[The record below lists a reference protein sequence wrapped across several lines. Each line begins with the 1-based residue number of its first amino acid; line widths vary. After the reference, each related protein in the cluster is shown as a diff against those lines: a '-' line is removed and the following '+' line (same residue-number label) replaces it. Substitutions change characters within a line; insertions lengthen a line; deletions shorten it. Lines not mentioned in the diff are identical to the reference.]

1 MPDWQAEL
9 ATLLAELHVSLD
21 GAALANLD
29 SAGTGR
35 DAHGDGAHGDGAHGD
50 GAHGDGAHG
59 DGAFGAPP
67 PDGMEAELPWE
78 LGALTAEELPDDGD
92 EVSAVRSELE
102 ATVAR
107 VVALARAGRID
118 TALCEDVVFVLQA
131 LTRPAP
137 RYASVRTS
145 RKKQM
150 EARQEWQLASAAAVL
165 RFCRIVLS

>member
-9 ATLLAELHVSLD
+9 AALLAELHVSLD
-21 GAALANLD
+21 GAALANRD
-29 SAGTGR
+29 SAGTGH
-35 DAHGDGAHGDGAHGD
+35 DAHGE
-50 GAHGDGAHG
+50 
-59 DGAFGAPP
+59 GAFVAPP
-67 PDGMEAELPWE
+67 TDGMEAELPWE

-107 VVALARAGRID
+107 VVALAWAGRID

-137 RYASVRTS
+137 RFASVRTS
-145 RKKQM
+145 RKKLT

-165 RFCRIVLS
+165 RFCRIVLSLTNALASQAEH